1 MYGPE
6 NTRKRRI
13 LNVGRGSATCEDKEG
28 QPVLFLLTS
37 DATSHEKAVSFF
49 FLFFQVCSSSKFVS
63 SLNTVFIAYIMWL
76 AGTWAVRSEEAHV

>member
-76 AGTWAVRSEEAHV
+76 AGTWAVVRQLIM

>member
-1 MYGPE
+1 MSFISFFVTSVTKGVACMFGPK

-49 FLFFQVCSSSKFVS
+49 FFFQVCSSSKFVS
-63 SLNTVFIAYIMWL
+63 SLKYSVYRVI
-76 AGTWAVRSEEAHV
+76 